1 MTDIGIIAVGGYN
14 EMGRNM
20 TAIRVGEEVIIMDMG
35 LRLDRVQIHEDVE
48 IDQKNSRDL
57 INMGV
62 IPRKGKGHRVYSRA
76 SGGTQV

>member
-1 MTDIGIIAVGGYN
+1 MTEIGIIAVGGYN

-48 IDQKNSRDL
+48 IDRKRDSVLTGSRY
-57 INMGV
+57 M
-62 IPRKGKGHRVYSRA
+62 KM
-76 SGGTQV
+76 